1 MVASTLSRAAG
12 LRELKKSSGQLQLLL
27 RAILGFVS
35 MWFGSSGRGGTRRG
49 GMGVDVMGGGGGCRG
64 GDAEGVAGSSEGETA
79 GG

>member
-35 MWFGSSGRGGTRRG
+35 MWFGSSGRGGTRKG
-49 GMGVDVMGGGGGCRG
+49 GVGIDVMGGGGGCRG